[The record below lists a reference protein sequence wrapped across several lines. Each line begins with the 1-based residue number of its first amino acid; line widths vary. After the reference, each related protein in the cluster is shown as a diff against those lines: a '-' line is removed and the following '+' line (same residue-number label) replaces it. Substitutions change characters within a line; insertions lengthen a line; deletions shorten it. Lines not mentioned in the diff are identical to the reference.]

1 MIPNPYV
8 IGGVALLF
16 LSLLVGLLYYRGNAI
31 EAVAAQKH
39 LEAQL
44 DTALTVNKHND
55 ETIGRLRASNAI
67 TDRLTAENAAMLGTI
82 LQKVTD
88 TNTDVAELGKTNE
101 DVRNYLAGIIP
112 DSLQRVL
119 NKPRRRR
126 RAAIRPRKD
135 PRAAA
140 GADRAR
146 LQARGE
152 QRGARRP
159 TDSDTRLQGRLCG
172 TAGRHTAVA
181 ERTA

>member
-8 IGGVALLF
+8 IGGVALVI
-16 LSLLVGLLYYRGNAI
+16 LSLIAGLLYYRGNSI
-31 EAVAAQKH
+31 EAIAAQKH

-44 DTALTVNKHND
+44 DTLVTVNKHNE

-67 TDRLTAENAAMLGTI
+67 TDRLTAENAKVLGVI

-126 RAAIRPRKD
+126 RAAVRARAD

-140 GADRAR
+140 GADPAR
-146 LQARGE
+146 LQAR
-152 QRGARRP
+152 RDHRWPRRSA
-159 TDSDTRLQGRLCG
+159 DGHTRLQSRLRG
-172 TAGRHTAVA
+172 TA
-181 ERTA
+181 